1 MQKTGT
7 KLSKKK
13 RQKIRKRAGL
23 GMQPAY
29 IGHTVPQTMGQ
40 RPTTLNSTALE
51 PAPPGLLV
59 RQGEAA
65 RSASHHSPRK
75 SKQKASSA
83 RSETQTYG

>member
-1 MQKTGT
+1 MQEVE
-7 KLSKKK
+7 K
-13 RQKIRKRAGL
+13 RQKVRKRASL
-23 GMQPAY
+23 SMQPAY
-29 IGHTVPQTMGQ
+29 MGHTVPQTMGQ